1 MTRETRRGIRV
12 GAGLAAL
19 AAGAMLLMGG
29 CGGIVKPEDEAAFRA
44 ALGSTSMTVYPTY
57 VRIGAGG
64 THDAASA
71 EALADW
77 LKEQKLADVV
87 VSSEQVPLRG
97 EWRMNQAR
105 MFRTSVEAFSQY
117 VREHPP
123 TTQYAVM
130 AEYLMGAEDRVGGVH
145 LYFLKADGTPA
156 FGFLQ
161 NSHHEAFQSVD
172 PKSREDCTKVLLSA
186 AAKYVTKAP

>member
-1 MTRETRRGIRV
+1 MKTAYGHGVRT
-12 GAGLAAL
+12 GAGLALL

-57 VRIGAGG
+57 VRIGARG
-64 THDAASA
+64 TYDPSSA
-71 EALADW
+71 QALADW
-77 LKEQKLADVV
+77 LAEQKLADVI
-87 VSSEQVPLRG
+87 VSSEQVALSG
-97 EWRMNQAR
+97 EWRMNQAK
-105 MFRTSVEAFSQY
+105 MFRTSAEAFSQHL
-117 VREHPP
+117 REHPP

-161 NSHHEAFQSVD
+161 NSHHEAFQAIN
-172 PKSREDCTKVLLSA
+172 PKSREDCTRVLLA
-186 AAKYVTKAP
+186 AAAQYVTKTP